1 MNIWKSLLILGIT
14 IGLSTLILGSIFTYF
29 RYFRTRREIPGGQN
43 YERGSQRLQQRD
55 YKGAIEAFTQAL
67 RLNPNLI
74 EAYTSR
80 GNARL
85 LLGDKPGALEDYN
98 HALHLNPNCANVYY
112 QRGNAYS
119 DLGNKHEAIKD
130 YQIAAKLFFEQKDTA
145 NYQLTLNKLKKLQQ
159 QRTGSTSAVNNQD
172 NPQSS
177 QTQHTDTIYT
187 NQNAEDFL
195 NQGLNKARQ
204 GDYREAIANFDR
216 AIQINHNSAEIYHNR
231 GLAHF
236 KVGEIARAI
245 EDFTQALR
253 LNADY
258 TEAYVGR
265 GNAYRQLRDY
275 QGAIIDYTQLLR
287 IYPED
292 AKAYY
297 NRGVSYVQIGDKKRA
312 IEDYQ
317 KAVKLFYAQ
326 GDEVN
331 CKRALDSLKQFQA
344 QAMHSDSAENFA
356 KPFNHSSTSTHISS
370 RPNPQTQDQD
380 NKLRFDQAKYEL
392 QKKLMTLL
400 HEDRNLAMRLLSQV
414 KMKDP
419 GKSIDWY
426 VEKVIYD
433 LERDRR
439 R

>member
-98 HALHLNPNCANVYY
+98 HPLHLNPNCANAYY

-145 NYQLTLNKLKKLQQ
+145 NYQLTLNELKKLQQ

-172 NPQSS
+172 NPQPS

-204 GDYREAIANFDR
+204 GDYREAIADFDR
-216 AIQINHNSAEIYHNR
+216 AIQISPNSAHVYHNR
-231 GLAHF
+231 GIAYS
-236 KVGEIARAI
+236 KVGDKQRAI
-245 EDFTQALR
+245 H
-253 LNADY
+253 DY
-258 TEAYVGR
+258 ET
-265 GNAYRQLRDY
+265 
-275 QGAIIDYTQLLR
+275 
-287 IYPED
+287 
-292 AKAYY
+292 
-297 NRGVSYVQIGDKKRA
+297 
-312 IEDYQ
+312 
-317 KAVKLFYAQ
+317 AVKLFYEQ
-326 GDEVN
+326 RDDVN
-331 CKRALDSLKQFQA
+331 GKHAW
-344 QAMHSDSAENFA
+344 ENLQNLQQPSTHTQSVGNA
-356 KPFNHSSTSTHISS
+356 TKPFQRSSTSTDFSTSS
-370 RPNPQTQDQD
+370 SSKSHENQLSLDRASRQLQHQL
-380 NKLRFDQAKYEL
+380 LR
-392 QKKLMTLL
+392 LL
-400 HEDRNLAMRLLSQV
+400 EGDRNLAMRLLSQV
-414 KMKDP
+414 KMKNP

-433 LERDRR
+433 LERDRSR
-439 R
+439 